1 MQGRDAGLQIASGL
15 ANDGDMNSSP
25 DEMINDIGAGL
36 ADSFIRQPTQL
47 LNFGTVI
54 DTDPSAGADCI
65 EAWDSA
71 HEDKKGNDKD
81 TLKDNHRRLRRIR
94 CERHE
99 GLRRQPW
106 TSPGHWRD

>member
-1 MQGRDAGLQIASGL
+1 
-15 ANDGDMNSSP
+15 
-25 DEMINDIGAGL
+25 EMINDIGEQAWRT
-36 ADSFIRQPTQL
+36 ASFANHPKL

-81 TLKDNHRRLRRIR
+81 TLKDNIADCDGSGAKDMKDYADNLDPPRSLA
-94 CERHE
+94 
-99 GLRRQPW
+99 
-106 TSPGHWRD
+106 D